1 MLYHHDLGLVKRIL
15 DTSARW
21 LLLNPNA
28 PRTYCLAAI
37 AVLLDAHFA
46 LIDATNGLIDE
57 LCRMIDT
64 HFALIDASNGLIDGL
79 CTMIDA
85 HCAMID
91 AHFALIDASN
101 GLIDGLCTM
110 IDAHCAMIDAPYC
123 LIDRLCRLIDATV
136 QWIDASVQLSGASAQ
151 WIDPTVSWIG
161 ERRAFA
167 KKKAVPFGTAFFLL
181 LKTYLIYLTWITF
194 PVFTPSEV
202 DNL

>member
-1 MLYHHDLGLVKRIL
+1 MRQLRISNSEQI
-15 DTSARW
+15 TS
-21 LLLNPNA
+21 
-28 PRTYCLAAI
+28 
-37 AVLLDAHFA
+37 LLDAHFA
-46 LIDATNGLIDE
+46 LIDA
-57 LCRMIDT
+57 
-64 HFALIDASNGLIDGL
+64 HFALIDGL

-91 AHFALIDASN
+91 AL
-101 GLIDGLCTM
+101 
-110 IDAHCAMIDAPYC
+110 YC

-136 QWIDASVQLSGASAQ
+136 QLSGESAQ
-151 WIDPTVSWIG
+151 RIDPTVSWIG

-167 KKKAVPFGTAFFLL
+167 NKKAVPFETAFFLL